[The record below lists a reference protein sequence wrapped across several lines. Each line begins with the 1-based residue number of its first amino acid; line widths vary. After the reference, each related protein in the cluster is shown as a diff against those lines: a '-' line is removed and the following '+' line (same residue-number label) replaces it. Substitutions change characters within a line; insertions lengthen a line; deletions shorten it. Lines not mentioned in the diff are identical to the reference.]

1 MKNYQVHIIMLI
13 LYLGK
18 LRFKES
24 YLTKSYKHV
33 FTSTEVKW

>member
-1 MKNYQVHIIMLI
+1 MKNCQVQIIMLI

-18 LRFKES
+18 LRFKDS

-33 FTSTEVKW
+33 IVNR